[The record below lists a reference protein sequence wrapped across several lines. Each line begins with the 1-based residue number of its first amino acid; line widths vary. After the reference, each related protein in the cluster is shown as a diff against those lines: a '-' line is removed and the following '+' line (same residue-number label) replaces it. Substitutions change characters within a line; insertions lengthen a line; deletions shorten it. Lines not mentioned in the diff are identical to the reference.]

1 MATRKVVKIDEE
13 KCNGCALC
21 IPNCAEG
28 ALQIIDG
35 KARLVSDKFCDGLG
49 ACLGHCPQDAIT
61 VTEREA
67 EDFDEEAVE
76 IHLHKKEEVKTEPEP
91 QPKPAF
97 TGCPSSRVMQFQVP
111 KPKTES
117 TQTRSSV
124 SMLSQWPVQLK
135 LVPVNAPYF
144 QDADLL
150 VAADCVPFAYPDFHQ
165 DFLKGKAVV
174 VGCPK
179 LDDIQYYKEKLTEIF
194 RTNSIKS
201 VTVPYMEVPCC
212 FGLVK
217 VTEDAIAASGK
228 KIPFKK
234 VKIGIRDR
242 KMTLALMERGLIS
255 EAPSLSSPPSFP
267 VDLAVEEDEDNTRL
281 WRLLVQRTLEHFGIE
296 IEGGG

>member
-1 MATRKVVKIDEE
+1 MATRKIVKIDEQ
-13 KCNGCALC
+13 KCNGCGLC

-35 KARLVSDKFCDGLG
+35 KAKLVSDKFCDGLG

-61 VTEREA
+61 VIEREA
-67 EDFDEEAVE
+67 EDFDEKAVE
-76 IHLHKKEEVKTEPEP
+76 FHLHKRNDPKTQP
-91 QPKPAF
+91 QPKPGSVPVFA
-97 TGCPSSRVMQFQVP
+97 GCPSSRVMQFQVP
-111 KPKTES
+111 KSRVDSGEK
-117 TQTRSSV
+117 RSSV
-124 SMLSQWPVQLK
+124 SQLSQWPVQLK
-135 LVPVNAPYF
+135 LVPINAPYF

-212 FGLVK
+212 FGLAK
-217 VTEDAIAASGK
+217 ATEDAIAASGK

-234 VKIGIRDR
+234 VKIGIRGEI
-242 KMTLALMERGLIS
+242 KS
-255 EAPSLSSPPSFP
+255 E
-267 VDLAVEEDEDNTRL
+267 EEAIHRP
-281 WRLLVQRTLEHFGIE
+281 QPFAHAH
-296 IEGGG
+296 